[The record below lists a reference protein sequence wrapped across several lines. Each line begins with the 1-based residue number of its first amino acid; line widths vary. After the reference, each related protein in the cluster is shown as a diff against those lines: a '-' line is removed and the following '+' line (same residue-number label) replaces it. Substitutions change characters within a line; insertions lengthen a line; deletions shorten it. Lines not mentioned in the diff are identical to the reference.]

1 MQTINNLLG
10 GSGGMILYFV
20 VIIAV
25 FYFLLIRPQ
34 KKREKEAKNMME
46 SLKKGD
52 IEGYFKGV
60 EGSGNSSEYNLQNIY
75 PCCSASE
82 RSISLALTMAKKF
95 GAKVVRVHGGGFA
108 GTVQA
113 YVPME
118 DAEGFVKLLEGVFG
132 EGSCYL
138 LKIRLSGA
146 VRVF

>member
-52 IEGYFKGV
+52 RIV
-60 EGSGNSSEYNLQNIY
+60 TI
-75 PCCSASE
+75 
-82 RSISLALTMAKKF
+82 
-95 GAKVVRVHGGGFA
+95 GGFY
-108 GTVQA
+108 GRIVS
-113 YVPME
+113 
-118 DAEGFVKLLEGVFG
+118 VKDDVVVVNLGGDNKV
-132 EGSCYL
+132 
-138 LKIRLSGA
+138 KIEKAA
-146 VRVF
+146 VRTVLKAAADEEEADEE